1 MKAKWIQLGLAAVII
16 AAGLGA
22 AAIMVLLGQSAE
34 KSAGEEIVSLG
45 SIDLKRDQLLFAL
58 N

>member
-1 MKAKWIQLGLAAVII
+1 L
-16 AAGLGA
+16 
-22 AAIMVLLGQSAE
+22 